1 MNTCANWF
9 RRIVLVGVVVNLV
22 LSIPT
27 LIVPEIMLS
36 LFNLPLAV
44 PVIWV
49 QFSANLLILLSLFYI
64 PAALDPF
71 RYQASAWLAVFSR
84 VAGVIFFLTQAKI
97 YLLFGMLDLS
107 FAIPEGLLLILAY
120 RANATELQE
129 TGV

>member
-1 MNTCANWF
+1 MNTYANWF
-9 RRIVLVGVVVNLV
+9 KRIVLLGVVVNLG
-22 LSIPT
+22 LAIPT
-27 LIVPEIMLS
+27 MIVPETMLS
-36 LFNLPLAV
+36 LFSLPLAV

-84 VAGVIFFLTQAKI
+84 VAGVVFFLTQAKI
-97 YLLFGMLDLS
+97 YLLFGFLDLS

>member
-1 MNTCANWF
+1 MNTYANWF
-9 RRIVLVGVVVNLV
+9 KRIVLLGVVVNLG
-22 LSIPT
+22 LAIPT
-27 LIVPEIMLS
+27 MIVPETMLS
-36 LFNLPLAV
+36 LFSLPLAV

-84 VAGVIFFLTQAKI
+84 VAGVVFFLTQAKI
-97 YLLFGMLDLS
+97 YLLFGLLDLS